1 MTRVPLRPLA
11 RILDAR
17 AKGEDPDLIEAENL
31 RQRHEA
37 MADKARARAE
47 GRLLVIAVLFLCGF
61 IAVGVRMGTIA
72 ASEPVEPRAATA
84 GAPIATARADIVDRR
99 GRLLATNLVTNSL
112 YAQTR
117 DMVDPARAAR
127 ELAMIFPDLDARALY
142 EDFTGGRKFLWI
154 RKTLSPEQQQA
165 VFDIGEP
172 GLLFGPREMRLYPN
186 GAVASHVLGG
196 TRFGDEGVN
205 AAQVVGVAG
214 VEMAFED
221 RLSDPGRS
229 DTPLALSIDLTIQ
242 AAVERVLAGGM
253 QIMNAEG
260 AAAILMDVHSGEI
273 VALAS
278 LPDFD
283 PNDRPSPLTKG
294 QPADSP
300 LFNRAVQGV
309 YELGSTFKIFAAAQ
323 ALELGLVNPNT
334 PIDTK
339 GPISWGRFRIKDMH
353 RMDPV
358 MSMTDVIVES
368 SNVGTARVAQMIGPE
383 RQRDFLTRLGFTET
397 LPVELVEARRA
408 KPLVPERWSELSAM
422 TISYG
427 HGISVTPL
435 HLAAAYAAMVNGGTR
450 VTPTLERR
458 ASVEPGPRVI
468 SPETSAVIRS
478 MLRQVVARGT
488 ASYGEVAGY
497 QVGGKTGS
505 ADKPSATGGYE
516 KDSVI
521 ATFAG
526 IFPANDPKYVLIVS
540 LDDGVDTSGPEPRR
554 TAGYTA
560 VPIAAEVIRRVAP
573 LLGLKPEIEPGVAP
587 GVTLTS
593 N

>member
-1 MTRVPLRPLA
+1 MTRVALRPLA
-11 RILDAR
+11 RILEAR
-17 AKGEDPDLIEAENL
+17 AKGENPDLIERENL
-31 RQRHEA
+31 RQRHEE
-37 MADKARARAE
+37 MNDRARARAE
-47 GRLLVIAVLFLCGF
+47 GRLLVIALLFLCAF
-61 IAVGVRMGTIA
+61 TAVGLRMGAIA
-72 ASEPVEPRAATA
+72 ASEPVEPRAVTA
-84 GAPIATARADIVDRR
+84 GAPIASARADIVDRR
-99 GRLLATNLVTNSL
+99 GRLLATNLVTHSL

-117 DMVDPARAAR
+117 DMVDPGRAAR
-127 ELAMIFPDLDARALY
+127 ELALIFPDLDPAQLY
-142 EDFTGGRKFLWI
+142 QKFTGDGKFHWI
-154 RKTLSPEQQQA
+154 KKTLSPEQQQA

-186 GAVASHVLGG
+186 GAIAAHVLGG
-196 TRFGDEGVN
+196 TRFGEEGVS
-205 AAQVVGVAG
+205 AAQVLGVAG
-214 VEMAFED
+214 VEMAFEE
-221 RLSDPGRS
+221 RLSDPGRA
-229 DTPLALSIDLTIQ
+229 DEPLALTLDLTVQ

-260 AAAILMDVHSGEI
+260 AAAILMDVHTGEI

-300 LFNRAVQGV
+300 VFNRAVQGV
-309 YELGSTFKIFAAAQ
+309 YELGSTLKVFAAAQ

-334 PIDTK
+334 MIDTK
-339 GPISWGRFRIKDMH
+339 GPIHWGKFRINDSH
-353 RMDPV
+353 RMPAQL
-358 MSMTDVIVES
+358 SFTDVIVES

-383 RQRDFLTRLGFTET
+383 RQKAFLTDLGFAET
-397 LPVELVEARRA
+397 IPVELVEARRA
-408 KPLVPERWSELSAM
+408 KPLLPPRWSELSAM

-427 HGISVTPL
+427 HGLSISPL
-435 HLAAAYAAMVNGGTR
+435 HLASGYAAMVNGGTK
-450 VTPTLERR
+450 VIPTLERG
-458 ASVEPGPRVI
+458 APVQPGPRMI
-468 SPETSAVIRS
+468 STGTSAILRS
-478 MLRQVVARGT
+478 MLRQVVVRGT

-497 QVGGKTGS
+497 AVGGKTGT

-516 KDSVI
+516 EDSVI
-521 ATFAG
+521 ATFVSV
-526 IFPANDPKYVLIVS
+526 FPAHDPEYVLVVT

-554 TAGYTA
+554 PAGYTA

-573 LLGLKPEIEPGVAP
+573 LLGLKPEIEPGPAS

>member
-11 RILDAR
+11 RILEAR
-17 AKGEDPDLIEAENL
+17 AKGENPDLIEAENL
-31 RQRHEA
+31 RQRHEE
-37 MADKARARAE
+37 MADRTRARAE
-47 GRLLVIAVLFLCGF
+47 GRLLVIAVLFLCAF
-61 IAVGVRMGTIA
+61 AAVGVRMGVIS

-84 GAPIATARADIVDRR
+84 GAPIATARADIVDRQ
-99 GRLLATNLVTNSL
+99 GRLLATNLVTHSL

-127 ELAMIFPDLDARALY
+127 ELAMIFPDLDAQELY
-142 EDFTGGRKFLWI
+142 ADFTSNRKFLWI

-186 GAVASHVLGG
+186 GAVAAHVLGG

-214 VEMAFED
+214 VEMAFEE
-221 RLSDPGRS
+221 RLSDPGQS
-229 DTPLALSIDLTIQ
+229 DAPLALTIDLTVQ

-253 QIMNAEG
+253 QIMNAQG
-260 AAAILMDVHSGEI
+260 AAAILMDAQTGEI

-283 PNDRPSPLTKG
+283 PNNRPSPLTKG

-334 PIDTK
+334 LIDTK
-339 GPISWGRFRIKDMH
+339 GPIHWGRFRIRDMH
-353 RMDPV
+353 RMDPI
-358 MSMTDVIVES
+358 MTMTDVIVES
-368 SNVGTARVAQMIGPE
+368 SNVGTARVAQMIGAD
-383 RQRDFLTRLGFTET
+383 RQKAFLTRLGFTET

-422 TISYG
+422 TVSYG
-427 HGISVTPL
+427 HGLSVSPL
-435 HLAAAYAAMVNGGTR
+435 HLASAYAAMVNGGIK
-450 VTPTLERR
+450 VTPTLQRGTDV
-458 ASVEPGPRVI
+458 APGPRVI
-468 SPETSAVIRS
+468 SPETSAILRK
-478 MLRQVVARGT
+478 MLRQVVVRGT

-497 QVGGKTGS
+497 AVGGKTGS

-516 KDSVI
+516 DDSVI
-521 ATFAG
+521 ATFAS
-526 IFPANDPKYVLIVS
+526 IFPAHDPKYVLVVT

-560 VPIAAEVIRRVAP
+560 VPIGAEMIRRVAP
-573 LLGLKPEIEPGVAP
+573 LLGLKPEIEPGSAP

>member
-17 AKGEDPDLIEAENL
+17 ARGENPDLIERENL
-31 RQRHEA
+31 KKRHDE
-37 MADKARARAE
+37 MRDRARLRAE
-47 GRLLVIAVLFLCGF
+47 GRLLVSALLFFCAF
-61 IAVGVRMGTIA
+61 VAVGVRMGAIA
-72 ASEPVEPRAATA
+72 GSEPTEPRAITA
-84 GAPIATARADIVDRR
+84 GAPIASARADIVDRS
-99 GRLLATNLVTNSL
+99 GRLLATNLVTHAL
-112 YAQTR
+112 YAQMR

-127 ELAMIFPDLDARALY
+127 ELVQIFPDLDREELY
-142 EDFTGGRKFLWI
+142 AKFTGERKFFWI
-154 RKTLSPEQQQA
+154 KKTLSPEQQQQ

-186 GAVASHVLGG
+186 GALASHVLGG
-196 TRFGDEGVN
+196 TRFGEEGVN
-205 AAQVVGVAG
+205 AAEVVGVAG
-214 VEMAFED
+214 VELAFED
-221 RLSDPGRS
+221 RLSDPGQA
-229 DTPLALSIDLTIQ
+229 DAPLALTIDLTIQ

-253 QIMNAEG
+253 QIMNAKG
-260 AAAILMDVHSGEI
+260 AAATLMDVQTGEI

-323 ALELGLVNPNT
+323 ALEMGLVT
-334 PIDTK
+334 PDTTIDTQ
-339 GPISWGRFRIKDMH
+339 GPIRWGKFKINDSH
-353 RMDPV
+353 RLPAQL
-358 MSMTDVIVES
+358 SMTDVIVES
-368 SNVGTARVAQMIGPE
+368 SNVGTARVAQMIGAE
-383 RQRDFLTRLGFTET
+383 RQEIFLRGLGLMDTI
-397 LPVELVEARRA
+397 PIELVEARKA

-427 HGISVTPL
+427 HGLSVTQL

-450 VTPTLERR
+450 VTPTLVHRET
-458 ASVEPGPRVI
+458 VEPGDRVI
-468 SPETSAVIRS
+468 SSRTSEILRG

-497 QVGGKTGS
+497 EVGGKTGT

-516 KDSVI
+516 EDSVI
-521 ATFAG
+521 ATFAS
-526 IFPANDPKYVLIVS
+526 IFPASDPKYVLIVT
-540 LDDGVDTSGPEPRR
+540 LDDPVDTSGPEPRR
-554 TAGYTA
+554 QAGYTA
-560 VPIAAEVIRRVAP
+560 VPVGAEVIRRVAP
-573 LLGLKPEIEPGVAP
+573 LLGLKPVIDPLAPTGVKLSA
-587 GVTLTS
+587 

>member
-17 AKGEDPDLIEAENL
+17 AKGENPDLIEAENL

-47 GRLLVIAVLFLCGF
+47 GRLLVIAVLFLCAF
-61 IAVGVRMGTIA
+61 VAVGVRMGSIA

-84 GAPIATARADIVDRR
+84 GAPIATARADIVDRQ
-99 GRLLATNLVTNSL
+99 GRLLATNLITHSL

-127 ELAMIFPDLDARALY
+127 ELAMIFPDLDAAKLY

-154 RKTLSPEQQQA
+154 RKTLSPEQQQQ

-186 GAVASHVLGG
+186 GPVAAHVLGG

-221 RLSDPGRS
+221 RLSDPGQS
-229 DTPLALSIDLTIQ
+229 DTPLALTIDLTVQ
-242 AAVERVLAGGM
+242 AAVERVLAGGK

-260 AAAILMDVHSGEI
+260 AAAILMDVHTGEI

-339 GPISWGRFRIKDMH
+339 GPIAWGKFRIRDMH
-353 RMDPV
+353 HMDPV

-397 LPVELVEARRA
+397 LPIELVEARRA

-450 VTPTLERR
+450 VTPTLERQ
-458 ASVEPGPRVI
+458 AAVAPGPRVI
-468 SPETSAVIRS
+468 SPETSAILRS

-497 QVGGKTGS
+497 QVGGKTGT

-516 KDSVI
+516 EDSVI

>member
-17 AKGEDPDLIEAENL
+17 AKGENPDLIERENL
-31 RQRHEA
+31 RQRHEE

-47 GRLLVIAVLFLCGF
+47 GRLLVIAVLFFCAF
-61 IAVGVRMGTIA
+61 VAVGVRMGAIS
-72 ASEPVEPRAATA
+72 ASEPVEPRASVA
-84 GAPIATARADIVDRR
+84 GASIATARADIVDRQ
-99 GRLLATNLVTNSL
+99 GRLLATNLMTHSL

-127 ELAMIFPDLDARALY
+127 ELAMIFPDLDARELY

-186 GAVASHVLGG
+186 GALAAHVLGG
-196 TRFGDEGVN
+196 TRFGEEGVN

-221 RLSDPGRS
+221 RLSDPGQS
-229 DTPLALSIDLTIQ
+229 DTPLALTIDLTVQ
-242 AAVERVLAGGM
+242 AAVERVLSGGK

-260 AAAILMDVHSGEI
+260 AAAILMDVHTGEI
-273 VALAS
+273 LALAS

-294 QPADSP
+294 QPSDSP

-309 YELGSTFKIFAAAQ
+309 YELGSTFKVFTAAQ
-323 ALELGLVNPNT
+323 ALDLGLVNANT
-334 PIDTK
+334 LIDTK
-339 GPISWGRFRIKDMH
+339 GPIKWGRFKIRDMH
-353 RMDPV
+353 RMDPL

-383 RQRDFLTRLGFTET
+383 RQQEFLARLGFTET

-408 KPLVPERWSELSAM
+408 KPLLPERWSELSAM

-427 HGISVTPL
+427 HGISISPL
-435 HLAAAYAAMVNGGTR
+435 HLASAYAAMVNGGTM
-450 VTPTLERR
+450 VTPTLERG
-458 ASVEPGPRVI
+458 ADVAPGPRVI
-468 SPETSAVIRS
+468 SPETSATLRS
-478 MLRQVVARGT
+478 MLRQVVVRGT

-497 QVGGKTGS
+497 AVGGKTGS

-516 KDSVI
+516 EDSVI
-521 ATFAG
+521 ATFAS
-526 IFPANDPKYVLIVS
+526 IFPANDPKYVLIVT
-540 LDDGVDTSGPEPRR
+540 LDDAVDTSGPEPRR

-573 LLGLKPEIEPGVAP
+573 LLGLKPEIEPGATP

>member
-11 RILDAR
+11 RILEAR

-31 RQRHEA
+31 RRRHEE

-47 GRLLVIAVLFLCGF
+47 GRLLVIALLFLCAF
-61 IAVGVRMGTIA
+61 VAVGLRMGAIS
-72 ASEPVEPRAATA
+72 ASEPVEPRASAP
-84 GAPIATARADIVDRR
+84 GAPIATARADIVDRE
-99 GRLLATNLVTNSL
+99 GRLLATNLVTHSL

-127 ELAMIFPDLDARALY
+127 ELSLIFPDLDAQKLY
-142 EDFTGGRKFLWI
+142 ADFTSGRKFLWV
-154 RKTLSPEQQQA
+154 RKTLSPEQQQQ

-186 GAVASHVLGG
+186 GPVAAHVLGG
-196 TRFGDEGVN
+196 TRFGEEGVN

-221 RLSDPGRS
+221 RLSDPARS
-229 DTPLALSIDLTIQ
+229 DSPLALSIDLTVQ

-253 QIMNAEG
+253 QIMNAKG

-283 PNDRPSPLTKG
+283 PNARPLPPTQG
-294 QPADSP
+294 QASDSP

-309 YELGSTFKIFAAAQ
+309 YELGSTFKVFAAAQ
-323 ALELGLVNPNT
+323 ALDLGLVT
-334 PIDTK
+334 PDTLIDTK
-339 GPISWGRFRIKDMH
+339 GPIRWGRFRIRDMH
-353 RMDPV
+353 RMDPI
-358 MSMTDVIVES
+358 MTMTDVIVKS

-383 RQRDFLTRLGFTET
+383 RQKAFLTRLGLTGT
-397 LPVELVEARRA
+397 LPVELAEAHRA
-408 KPLVPERWSELSAM
+408 RPLVPERWSELSAM

-427 HGISVTPL
+427 HGLSVSPL
-435 HLAAAYAAMVNGGTR
+435 HLASAYAAMANGGTL
-450 VTPTLERR
+450 VTPTLQRGGQ
-458 ASVEPGPRVI
+458 AEPGPRVI
-468 SPETSAVIRS
+468 SAGTSATLRKI
-478 MLRQVVARGT
+478 LRQVVVRGT

-497 QVGGKTGS
+497 AVGGKTGT

-516 KDSVI
+516 DDSVI
-521 ATFAG
+521 ATFASV
-526 IFPANDPKYVLIVS
+526 FPAHDPRYVLIVT
-540 LDDGVDTSGPEPRR
+540 LDDAADTSGPEPRR
-554 TAGYTA
+554 TAGHTA

-573 LLGLKPEIEPGVAP
+573 LLGLKPEIEPGAAP